1 MVWEAGHLNPGVQ
14 SYVSIFPLTARG
26 HMRSKYWAIEC
37 KFLIF
42 PVLNFFFVSVSFQ
55 IWQQTQPNLRGHM
68 RSKYWAIECKFLIL
82 EIFFFFF
89 LIVEMENHISCF
101 EFLFR
106 KCLFPN
112 MTRDTANLA
121 TFSSLIYQVIVS
133 IHVGSKFFELELHAF
148 SKSFV
153 THCHYLISFMK
164 MIMVWIPHS
173 HCRKL

>member
-14 SYVSIFPLTARG
+14 SYVSIFPLTA
-26 HMRSKYWAIEC
+26 
-37 KFLIF
+37 
-42 PVLNFFFVSVSFQ
+42 
-55 IWQQTQPNLRGHM
+55 RGHM

-112 MTRDTANLA
+112 IYMARNTANLA
-121 TFSSLIYQVIVS
+121 TFSSLIYQVIDS
-133 IHVGSKFFELELHAF
+133 IHVSSKFFDLELHAF
-148 SKSFV
+148 FKSFV

-164 MIMVWIPHS
+164 IIMVWIPHS